1 LLSEQYG
8 SGENILSKVFLVNH
22 CPLMLFSGN
31 RATNITPDKISG
43 SIIRLLLE
51 RCDEHLREIVDIL
64 GITTVIGV
72 GKFAEKRALKA
83 LSDTE
88 IEIKT
93 CWHPSPAS
101 PLANRNGG
109 ADWRNNVRSV
119 LP

>member
-1 LLSEQYG
+1 
-8 SGENILSKVFLVNH
+8 
-22 CPLMLFSGN
+22 MLFSGE

-43 SIIRLLLE
+43 LTNRLLLE
-51 RCDEHLREIVDIL
+51 RCDEHLREIVDIF

-83 LSDTE
+83 LSNTDVE
-88 IEIKT
+88 VKT

-101 PLANRNGG
+101 PLANKNGG
-109 ADWRNNVRSV
+109 SDWRDNVRTV